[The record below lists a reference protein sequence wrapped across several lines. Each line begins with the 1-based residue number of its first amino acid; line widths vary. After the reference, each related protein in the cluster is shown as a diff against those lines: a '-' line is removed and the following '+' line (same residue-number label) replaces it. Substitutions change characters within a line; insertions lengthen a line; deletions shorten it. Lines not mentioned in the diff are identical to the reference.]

1 MKKLVLLLLAM
12 LVFCGCAKM
21 QDQATANGGWFT
33 SSRGD
38 YIIRNDSGG
47 KIMDVWK
54 LKNVIVQSE
63 HGSDGW
69 LFVDPAGNAIHLGG
83 DVKIIRVNNAPDWDK
98 YKEYHAEFETKTY
111 QELHAQ

>member
-1 MKKLVLLLLAM
+1 MKKFFAILGLTLALM
-12 LVFCGCAKM
+12 GCAKM
-21 QDQATANGGWFT
+21 QDSAVANGGWFT

-63 HGSDGW
+63 KQSDGW
-69 LFVDPAGNAIHLGG
+69 LFVDPDGNAVHLSG
-83 DVKIIRVNNAPDWDK
+83 DIKIIRVNNMKDWDK
-98 YKEYHAEFETKTY
+98 YKEYHSEFEQKSY
-111 QELHAQ
+111 QELYSN